1 MVIYCD
7 SGGNVKSV
15 PSMVTYGETLTDIT
29 IITPQQNSAVLLK
42 IEPPTGE
49 VLPDMICTPIISK
62 DGLLVYNAKIHKG
75 VTAAA
80 GRCYYQLLFVGSGEH
95 IAFDED
101 GNEYVE
107 SGAIEWESE
116 RGSFNVQR
124 GTNIDVPVSADILKD
139 YAIEELYSLLA
150 SVTQVQL
157 RTTAVENKIGI
168 EKELETVE
176 KTIIGAINAI
186 HRRPT
191 VSTDKTLKNEDS
203 AADAKVVGDKF
214 HELELLLIGINEKI
228 TNFFDSDEETLDELS
243 ELIANIVNNRDTISK
258 IAGSKADKDV
268 VNAIDARLKVIE
280 DIPFAEEVGF

>member
-80 GRCYYQLLFVGSGEH
+80 GRCYYQLLFVGGGEH

-107 SGAIEWESE
+107 SGAIKRQSE
-116 RGSFNVQR
+116 KGSFNVQI

-150 SVTQVQL
+150 SVAQVQL

-168 EKELETVE
+168 EKELETAE
-176 KTIIGAINAI
+176 KTIVEAINALSRNKGI
-186 HRRPT
+186 A
-191 VSTDKTLKNEDS
+191 TDKTLTLENS
-203 AADAKVVGDKF
+203 AADAKIVGEELQKKVAYTDIVDNLETKDDKKPLSAKQGA
-214 HELELLLIGINEKI
+214 ELNNRLKAIEAIGI
-228 TNFFDSDEETLDELS
+228 
-243 ELIANIVNNRDTISK
+243 
-258 IAGSKADKDV
+258 
-268 VNAIDARLKVIE
+268 
-280 DIPFAEEVGF
+280 AEEVSV